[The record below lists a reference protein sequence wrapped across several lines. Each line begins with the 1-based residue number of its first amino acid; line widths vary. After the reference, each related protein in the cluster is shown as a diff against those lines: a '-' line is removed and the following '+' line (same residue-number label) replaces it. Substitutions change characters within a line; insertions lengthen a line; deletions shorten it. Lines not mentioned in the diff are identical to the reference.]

1 LKERGYSTLFL
12 YGGQGIFDQMRAFF
26 VANGFDRFIEEK
38 DFVSTAFRGTW
49 GVSDEDLF
57 HRADLEFRKLNEQH
71 RSFCA
76 TILTVSLH
84 SPWEYPPGRI
94 KPLPPETPVPP
105 GFELEELNNFL
116 YADYAIGKFIREAQ
130 NAPYFDKTLFVF
142 VGDHGVH
149 LRGRDLIPVDD
160 YRVPALFLA
169 PACLEPQRVRRVI
182 SQIDIPPT
190 IMGILGGEYRNPFFG
205 NDSLNHKTD
214 DNFAIVIYNM
224 KRYGIVS
231 DRELIVL
238 AETGEEISYQRD
250 GNHALWQ
257 QVPLAAHGAERSKT
271 ALALLRVAEDLLVSG
286 RYTAAKRSPVQH
298 S

>member
-1 LKERGYSTLFL
+1 
-12 YGGQGIFDQMRAFF
+12 
-26 VANGFDRFIEEK
+26 
-38 DFVSTAFRGTW
+38 
-49 GVSDEDLF
+49 
-57 HRADLEFRKLNEQH
+57 
-71 RSFCA
+71 
-76 TILTVSLH
+76 
-84 SPWEYPPGRI
+84 
-94 KPLPPETPVPP
+94 VPP
-105 GFELEELNNFL
+105 GFEFEGLNNFL

-130 NAPYFDKTLFVF
+130 NATYFDKTLFVF

-205 NDSLNHKTD
+205 SDSLNHKN
-214 DNFAIVIYNM
+214 DNSFAIVVYNM

-231 DRELIVL
+231 DRELLVL

-250 GNHALWQ
+250 ESHALWQ
-257 QVPLAAHGAERSKT
+257 QVPLAAHGAEPVKLPSRF
-271 ALALLRVAEDLLVSG
+271 SG
-286 RYTAAKRSPVQH
+286 WPKISW
-298 S
+298 